1 MRNYNMYDVWTHV
14 RQSIIKLHTVM
25 FRIKKIKANINMQIT
40 IHVRSLSW
48 HSGKVLESTD
58 SKSSRVVSSK
68 PTRNL
73 SNFANRGK
81 KCDI

>member
-1 MRNYNMYDVWTHV
+1 M
-14 RQSIIKLHTVM
+14 
-25 FRIKKIKANINMQIT
+25 
-40 IHVRSLSW
+40 HVRSLSW
-48 HSGKVLESTD
+48 HSGKVLESID
-58 SKSSRVVSSK
+58 SKSSRVVSLK